1 MKKFKYRMEPLLK
14 MKEHQEKEKQKL
26 LAAIQKK
33 RMRQESEIAELKN
46 KQNDV
51 VVHKTNKLNSSF
63 TVAEML
69 VCSRYLYKLK
79 KDQLINTELLKAIG
93 KDEEMKR
100 KQLLLAAQER
110 KKYEKLKEK
119 QQAKYYNEVKSL
131 EEKESDETALN
142 SFRLKKKHS

>member
-33 RMRQESEIAELKN
+33 RMRQESEISEIQN

-51 VVHKTNKLNSSF
+51 VEHKKNKTDKSF

-79 KDQLINTELLKAIG
+79 KDQLVNTELLKAIG
-93 KDEEMKR
+93 KDEEEKR
-100 KQLLLAAQER
+100 KQLLHAAQER

-119 QQAKYYNEVKSL
+119 QQAKFYDEVKSL
-131 EEKESDETALN
+131 DEKESDETALN
-142 SFRLKKKHS
+142 IFRLNKKRS